1 MTSADEEKKSTRSY
15 WKLTLAS
22 YIATF
27 ACGVIVGLRVHKEE
41 LESYRSVYETA
52 ASHRWRRRCMKAIL
66 ASGSC
71 WVLFLGVK
79 SMFKSSTQ
87 GEIIYIGDVA
97 DQV

>member
-1 MTSADEEKKSTRSY
+1 MSFADGEKKSTRSH
-15 WKLTLAS
+15 WKVTLAS

-71 WVLFLGVK
+71 LVLLLGVK
-79 SMFKSSTQ
+79 SVLQSSTQ
-87 GEIIYIGDVA
+87 REVMYIGDVA
-97 DQV
+97 E